1 MAHYAEL
8 DENNVVL
15 RVNVVHNDITT
26 IDGVEDEQRGI
37 DFLDGLYPDSGTW
50 IQTSYNHNMRTRYAA
65 IDYAYDSDADAFIT
79 PQPFPSWTLDE
90 DTTEWEAPEPMP
102 ADADTVIYV
111 WDEDTTS
118 WIEWDENAS

>member
-1 MAHYAEL
+1 MAHFAEL

-50 IQTSYNHNMRTRYAA
+50 IQTSYNSNFRHNYAGVGHTWDEA
-65 IDYAYDSDADAFIT
+65 NDAFYASQPYGSWLLDDDYLWQPPT
-79 PQPFPSWTLDE
+79 PYPDDGNDYQ
-90 DTTEWEAPEPMP
+90 
-102 ADADTVIYV
+102 
-111 WDEDTTS
+111 WDEGTTS
-118 WIEWDENAS
+118 WVEITE